1 MSMNFS
7 EFILKLGAEP
17 RNRDPEFLSARQSS
31 PEFENAASEAGLFE
45 DKLERAVLIPVPTG
59 LLDEIKAVSRQS
71 EAPARRTKWW
81 PMAMA
86 ASVLIAVGAVGITW
100 KTSNSWASVEEYV
113 VSHYRHDG
121 EKFTNL
127 ADGGSATDIQ
137 AVLSE
142 LNVEAAPAL
151 ADIVGL
157 IKYCPTPDGK
167 GVHMILNTQTGPVTV
182 IYMPETDVV
191 DREMLAFDGLE
202 AILVDMKKGSA
213 AIIGPNEQRVTSLYA
228 IVQDSILPL
237 PGSS

>member
-1 MSMNFS
+1 M
-7 EFILKLGAEP
+7 GAEP

-31 PEFENAASEAGLFE
+31 PEFESAASEAGLFE

-59 LLDEIKAVSRQS
+59 LLDEILGSQPAIRQRLR
-71 EAPARRTKWW
+71 RRTKWW

-167 GVHMILNTQTGPVTV
+167 GVHMILNTQIGPVTV

-213 AIIGPNEQRVTSLYA
+213 AIIGPE
-228 IVQDSILPL
+228 
-237 PGSS
+237 